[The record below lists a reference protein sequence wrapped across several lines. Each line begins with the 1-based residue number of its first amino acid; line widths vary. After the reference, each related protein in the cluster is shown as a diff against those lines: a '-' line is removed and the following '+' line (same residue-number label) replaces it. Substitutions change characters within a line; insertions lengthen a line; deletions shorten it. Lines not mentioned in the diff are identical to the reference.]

1 MENKE
6 EMNSQINNSN
16 TPNSIISD
24 LLPSDLLEE
33 IGVYKVQKNPK
44 VSVSSNNLKYD
55 LLNDEDTIERRST
68 INSYGSS
75 QFINNFRN
83 SNFYSMDMTGNN
95 NNYIE
100 FRGKINN
107 YPKRRSNF
115 STQNNQIMIINNPLN
130 HNINISN
137 NNINNMMFNFNNNNL
152 IEGEIKKVNS
162 NKNYI
167 LNKNEFLD
175 NNLINNNVNN
185 YNSPKNTNLKNNNN
199 YFNIYWQNMNNGNIN
214 IVNNLNNNQVYRK
227 YPINH
232 SNSSQNLP
240 QPNFPLQI
248 PKSRFVHRGSSNQI
262 PVQNKI
268 IPKEERIENKTQ
280 SNTNNIINQK
290 NNKSSTL
297 IESQIDNIFSQ
308 FQYNEIKN
316 SNQSHLSYL
325 LEKIGS
331 NLFIQ
336 IIKTHK
342 GSLNLQKILSN
353 NPPTQKEVEIITLII
368 CMNIQDIICDYYG
381 NYFLQKF
388 LPYCSLMHR
397 LLLYKYIKP
406 NFLSIANDIC
416 GNHSL
421 QCLILLQN
429 SKEEENIIKECIE
442 KHLFSL
448 STASNS
454 SHVIQ
459 KVIKA
464 IKESDREYI
473 NNFII
478 SNLMELCLDPN
489 GICIVKEFINESKS
503 EFYIMSIVSIFE
515 VETNKLTFDQF
526 GNFGIQEIIK
536 KYGDLYCNKI
546 INKLVDNIIVFSMS
560 KFSSNVVD
568 FVIDYLSKNNIKK
581 FFHILNKI
589 FLNEDN
595 FNEMIKNKFATYVI
609 ENSLELINKID
620 KESFV
625 DSNKDEDNSSSNN
638 NSLSGDY
645 NDKISFD
652 EFNQLKNKIYSVIQ
666 NNPIAKE
673 KKKIMKLIKS

>member
-6 EMNSQINNSN
+6 EMNSQINNTN
-16 TPNSIISD
+16 TSNSIISD
-24 LLPSDLLEE
+24 LLPSDILEE
-33 IGVYKVQKNPK
+33 IGVYKVKKNPK

-55 LLNDEDTIERRST
+55 ILNDEDTIERSST
-68 INSYGSS
+68 NNSYGSS
-75 QFINNFRN
+75 KMINSFRN
-83 SNFYSMDMTGNN
+83 SNFNSMDMTCNY
-95 NNYIE
+95 NNYDE

-130 HNINISN
+130 NNINIPN
-137 NNINNMMFNFNNNNL
+137 NNINNMVFNFNNNNL

-185 YNSPKNTNLKNNNN
+185 YNSPKNSNFKNNNN

-268 IPKEERIENKTQ
+268 IPKEEIIENKTQ

-308 FQYNEIKN
+308 FQYNELIN

-454 SHVIQ
+454 SHVVQ

-515 VETNKLTFDQF
+515 VETNKLTFNQF

-536 KYGDLYCNKI
+536 KYGDLYCSKI

-620 KESFV
+620 KESFI

>member
-6 EMNSQINNSN
+6 EMNSQINNTN
-16 TPNSIISD
+16 TSNSIISD
-24 LLPSDLLEE
+24 LLPSDILEE
-33 IGVYKVQKNPK
+33 IGVYKVKKNPK

-55 LLNDEDTIERRST
+55 ILNDEDTIERSST
-68 INSYGSS
+68 NNSYGSS
-75 QFINNFRN
+75 KMINSFRN
-83 SNFYSMDMTGNN
+83 SNFNSMDMTCNY
-95 NNYIE
+95 NNYDE

-130 HNINISN
+130 NNINIPN
-137 NNINNMMFNFNNNNL
+137 NNINNMVFNFNNNNL
-152 IEGEIKKVNS
+152 IEGEIINS
-162 NKNYI
+162 NKNFI
-167 LNKNEFLD
+167 PNKKEFLD

-185 YNSPKNTNLKNNNN
+185 YNSPKNSNFKNNNN

-240 QPNFPLQI
+240 QSNFPFQI

-268 IPKEERIENKTQ
+268 IQKEEIIENKTQ

-448 STASNS
+448 STSSNS
-454 SHVIQ
+454 SHVVQ

-620 KESFV
+620 KESFI

>member
-240 QPNFPLQI
+240 QSNFPFQI

-268 IPKEERIENKTQ
+268 IQKEEIIENKTQ

-620 KESFV
+620 KDSFF
-625 DSNKDEDNSSSNN
+625 DYNKDEDNSSSNN